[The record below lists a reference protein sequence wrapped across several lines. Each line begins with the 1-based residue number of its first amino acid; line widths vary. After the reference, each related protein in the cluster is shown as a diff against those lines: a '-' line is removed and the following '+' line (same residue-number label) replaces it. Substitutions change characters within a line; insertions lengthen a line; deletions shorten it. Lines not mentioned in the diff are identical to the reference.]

1 MNEDQIPAAQIK
13 AKQHIRDTFDHA
25 RGRQKEVLNAK
36 DNEDTLQGPLR
47 DLEADRGRETP
58 NAVRDHA
65 LGRENGYEERRE
77 DETLQAHR
85 IPKTATHIEGKT
97 NIRIEMGN
105 GAKVKNVEKRR
116 NVKRKSERKRSVSS
130 PVSAYQESI
139 ETYPHRKNGLL
150 ELCPT
155 GENTAL
161 FQKLSSCALP
171 SMVLYAHVLSH
182 SIFTKNPEFYTWLV
196 EERKV
201 NPETISKEQQKKEFS
216 RFVEDFNTGA

>member
-1 MNEDQIPAAQIK
+1 MNEDQIPATQIK

-25 RGRQKEVLNAK
+25 RGRRKEVLNAK
-36 DNEDTLQGPLR
+36 DNEDTPQGPLQ
-47 DLEADRGRETP
+47 DLAADRGRETP

-77 DETLQAHR
+77 DETFQAHR
-85 IPKTATHIEGKT
+85 TPKTATHIEGKT

-116 NVKRKSERKRSVSS
+116 NVKRKSERKRSVSP
-130 PVSAYQESI
+130 PVSVCQESI
-139 ETYPHRKNGLL
+139 ETPPHRKNGLL

-155 GENTAL
+155 GESTAL

-171 SMVLYAHVLSH
+171 SMVLYAHVTIPQYLHKEPRILHMASRG
-182 SIFTKNPEFYTWLV
+182 TKSESRNNFEGTTK
-196 EERKV
+196 ERV
-201 NPETISKEQQKKEFS
+201 FS
-216 RFVEDFNTGA
+216 VC